1 MGGSG
6 GFGGGSLRGKAVCE
20 ATGDLEE
27 EDLRVI
33 GIAGGMTGLANCYCV

>member
-6 GFGGGSLRGKAVCE
+6 GLGGGSLRGKAVCE

-33 GIAGGMTGLANCYCV
+33 GILGGMTKFAKCYCA